1 MYQLYIN
8 KAIKNAKYM
17 KIYQIS
23 LFIRKIQITFFFFFF
38 GHSVAYGVLKPKMV
52 SEPSCNLCHS
62 WGHTGSL
69 THCAWMGIEPM
80 PQQRPEPLQR
90 QHLTLNPLYHGRNS
104 PLATW
109 VCIFFSSL
117 GAIGTNAYKGK
128 ASVGYII
135 CGAQCKLKMQDSV

>member
-69 THCAWMGIEPM
+69 THCAWMGIKHVSPL
-80 PQQRPEPLQR
+80 LQR
-90 QHLTLNPLYHGRNS
+90 HRWYHCNTARTLKNSNSNHNTKPLHIARR
-104 PLATW
+104 AKIKRIDKTK
-109 VCIFFSSL
+109 C
-117 GAIGTNAYKGK
+117 
-128 ASVGYII
+128 
-135 CGAQCKLKMQDSV
+135 